1 MTIFLDLV
9 FTHSGKKAI
18 SCGVLENMFPEKYA
32 EMNIKIGRQRF
43 ADLNL
48 HNIWFSSSAFRSAL
62 PNAHMSFKGWN
73 EIRDC

>member
-1 MTIFLDLV
+1 MTIFLHLG
-9 FTHSGKKAI
+9 FTDSGKKAI

-32 EMNIKIGRQRF
+32 EMNIKIGWQRF

-62 PNAHMSFKGWN
+62 PNAHLSHK
-73 EIRDC
+73 ETHVHT